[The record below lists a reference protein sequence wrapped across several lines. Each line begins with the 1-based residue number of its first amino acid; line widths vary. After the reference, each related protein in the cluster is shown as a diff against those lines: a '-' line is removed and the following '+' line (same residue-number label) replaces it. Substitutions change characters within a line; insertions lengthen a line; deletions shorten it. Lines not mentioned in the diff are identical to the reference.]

1 MPRWEIAAVLA
12 LMNVAAG
19 CSHYH
24 GAYEL
29 DSGLRQQVRG
39 DLAVAGVLDRRSGEE
54 STVPC
59 ARGTAALARRA
70 GAPDVSGRLD
80 ASEVALLLS
89 GPAQLSLNAPQLAA
103 LRDRLGHRYV
113 VVGEE
118 GREPVTH
125 VLFWDVF
132 VVVPTPWVIVWW
144 NFPVPVSRR
153 NAVPHA
159 TRILRV
165 VDLGTATVVGE
176 SYELLRDRPDG
187 GEFSDGEVRGGLSA
201 MSLN

>member
-1 MPRWEIAAVLA
+1 
-12 LMNVAAG
+12 MNPLFRGVA
-19 CSHYH
+19 
-24 GAYEL
+24 
-29 DSGLRQQVRG
+29 
-39 DLAVAGVLDRRSGEE
+39 
-54 STVPC
+54 
-59 ARGTAALARRA
+59 AALALCA
-70 GAPDVSGRLD
+70 AAP
-80 ASEVALLLS
+80 A
-89 GPAQLSLNAPQLAA
+89 PAQDLDDSKDNVAGP
-103 LRDRLGHRYV
+103 Y
-113 VVGEE
+113 
-118 GREPVTH
+118 
-125 VLFWDVF
+125 
-132 VVVPTPWVIVWW
+132 VPTPWVIVWW